1 MSRTAVTTTSVGDIK
16 PLQRDF
22 ERSQRAARRSPRTI
36 ETYREGIDQL
46 TAFLARHGMPLR
58 AASIRREHVEAFM
71 DELNART
78 KPATASNRFR
88 ALQQFFKFLVEEG
101 EIERSPMERMRRP
114 AVPVEPV
121 PVLSSDDLRALLAAC
136 NGKSFEE
143 RRDTAIIRLFVD
155 TGMRRAELLGLRVA
169 DVDFDQDVAVV
180 LGKGG
185 RPRACPFGNK
195 TGLALSRYVRLRGGH
210 PSAAEEALWLGKRGP
225 LTETGLTQML
235 WRRSE
240 QAGSRRSTP
249 TGPPHVRP
257 HLAGPGRE
265 RGRPGAAHRL
275 DRARHAGPLRR
286 VHGRRAGPRSPP
298 PPEPRRPRVVTLIG
312 AGPAAPWPTSRPTG

>member
-1 MSRTAVTTTSVGDIK
+1 MARSAVTATSVGDIAS
-16 PLQRDF
+16 LQRDF

-46 TAFLARHGMPLR
+46 AAFLEIQGMPVKV
-58 AASIRREHVEAFM
+58 ASIRREHVEAFM

-101 EIERSPMERMRRP
+101 EIDRSPMERMKRP

-121 PVLSSDDLRALLAAC
+121 PVLSGDDLRALLAAC
-136 NGKSFEE
+136 SGKSFEE
-143 RRDTAIIRLFVD
+143 RRDTAIIRLLVD
-155 TGMRRAELLGLRVA
+155 TGMRRAELLGLRVD
-169 DVDFDQDVAVV
+169 DVDFDQDVAIV
-180 LGKGG
+180 LGKGR

-195 TGLALSRYVRLRGGH
+195 TGLALSRYLRLRGAH
-210 PSAAEEALWLGKRGP
+210 PFAAEQALWLGKKGP

-240 QAGSRRSTP
+240 QAGIGKVHPHQFRHTFAHTWLAQGGSEGDLVRLTGWTGRDMLARYAASTADE
-249 TGPPHVRP
+249 R
-257 HLAGPGRE
+257 ARE
-265 RGRPGAAHRL
+265 AHRRL
-275 DRARHAGPLRR
+275 SPGDR
-286 VHGRRAGPRSPP
+286 V
-298 PPEPRRPRVVTLIG
+298 
-312 AGPAAPWPTSRPTG
+312 

>member
-1 MSRTAVTTTSVGDIK
+1 MARSAITATSVGDITS
-16 PLQRDF
+16 LQRDF

-46 TAFLARHGMPLR
+46 AVFLERQGMPVKV
-58 AASIRREHVEAFM
+58 ASIRREHVEAFM
-71 DELNART
+71 EELNART

-101 EIERSPMERMRRP
+101 EIDRSPMERMKRP

-121 PVLSSDDLRALLAAC
+121 PVLSGEDLRALLAAC
-136 NGKSFEE
+136 SGKSFEE
-143 RRDTAIIRLFVD
+143 RRDTAIIRLLVD

-180 LGKGG
+180 LGKGR

-195 TGLALSRYVRLRGGH
+195 TGLALSRYLRLRGGH
-210 PSAAEEALWLGKRGP
+210 PFAAEQALWLGKKGP

-240 QAGSRRSTP
+240 QAGIGKVHPHQFRHTFAHTWLAQGGSEGDLVRLTGWTGRDMLARYAASTADE
-249 TGPPHVRP
+249 R
-257 HLAGPGRE
+257 ARE
-265 RGRPGAAHRL
+265 AHRRL
-275 DRARHAGPLRR
+275 SPGDRL
-286 VHGRRAGPRSPP
+286 
-298 PPEPRRPRVVTLIG
+298 
-312 AGPAAPWPTSRPTG
+312 